1 MPDLLRIGTRGSTL
15 ARTQAAMVG
24 AAIRERH
31 PHLEVTLVTIE
42 TLGDRRRDV
51 PLSALGSPGVF
62 VKEIQR
68 ALQRDEIDVAVHS
81 AKDLPSFQPD
91 DLLLAAFP
99 RREDPRDVVVL
110 PQGREGPAAAAL
122 AEGASAGAVLGLLPP
137 GSVVGTSAVRRR
149 AVLARNFPHLK
160 TEPIRGNLDTRLA
173 KLASGEYDAIILAAS
188 GLKRLGLASLPFAY
202 FDETEMIPAVA
213 QGALAVEVRRDDHR
227 AAAWVRSINH
237 GATEKAVLA
246 ERAFLSV
253 MGGTCAV
260 PLGALAHV
268 EGDQI
273 SMNAFAADPKG
284 EPFLT
289 VRGSGPAAQPEQLG
303 RTLGEELWAAGGRD
317 ILDAHMAGPGTN

>member
-1 MPDLLRIGTRGSTL
+1 MPDVLRIGTRGSPL

-68 ALQRDEIDVAVHS
+68 ALQQGQIDVAVHS

-91 DLLLAAFP
+91 DLMLAAFP
-99 RREDPRDVVVL
+99 AREDPRDVVVL

-122 AEGASAGAVLGLLPP
+122 AEGASAGAVLELLPP
-137 GSVVGTSAVRRR
+137 GAVVGTSSVRRR

-160 TEPIRGNLDTRLA
+160 TEPSRGNLDTRLK
-173 KLASGEYDAIILAAS
+173 KLAAGEYDAIILAAS
-188 GLKRLGLASLPFAY
+188 GLKRLGLASLPLAY
-202 FDETEMIPAVA
+202 FDVTEMIPAVA
-213 QGALAVEVRRDDHR
+213 QGALAVEVRRDDEQ
-227 AAAWVRSINH
+227 AAAWVRSINDE
-237 GATEKAVLA
+237 ATEKAVLA

-260 PLGALAHV
+260 PLGAL
-268 EGDQI
+268 
-273 SMNAFAADPKG
+273 
-284 EPFLT
+284 
-289 VRGSGPAAQPEQLG
+289 
-303 RTLGEELWAAGGRD
+303 
-317 ILDAHMAGPGTN
+317 